1 MNERGKRDEVEDLWT
16 DWVMQSFIRYK
27 HIFKQARDK
36 ADLYFKLMAW
46 IAVQIGWEGEESSQ
60 YGAIAAVQVEV

>member
-36 ADLYFKLMAW
+36 
-46 IAVQIGWEGEESSQ
+46 S
-60 YGAIAAVQVEV
+60 